1 MAEPAIKSS
10 DTDGGKTE
18 LTRSF
23 KQLEALDEGWLMV
36 ISFLAGSNPAEAK
49 RIEWECSYSQVGL
62 HYAMKVG
69 LDSLRPAFGI

>member
-1 MAEPAIKSS
+1 
-10 DTDGGKTE
+10 
-18 LTRSF
+18 
-23 KQLEALDEGWLMV
+23 MV